1 MVHRIHRVFIRTLL
15 FEAPNFSDFRKFSVI
30 HTRLSADVA
39 IAQIPTD
46 TANRHGIV
54 AMTQRTFEN
63 VVSLRNAV
71 LMAILAIHG
80 IEVDALIESELHSS
94 LHNRLHT
101 FDIRRIVDSAITYM
115 PATA

>member
-1 MVHRIHRVFIRTLL
+1 MLILHTFTI
-15 FEAPNFSDFRKFSVI
+15 SDFRKFSVI
-30 HTRLSADVA
+30 HSRLTADIRVTEVA
-39 IAQIPTD
+39 AY
-46 TANRHGIV
+46 TANRYGIV

-94 LHNRLHT
+94 FHNCLHT

-115 PATA
+115 TPTA